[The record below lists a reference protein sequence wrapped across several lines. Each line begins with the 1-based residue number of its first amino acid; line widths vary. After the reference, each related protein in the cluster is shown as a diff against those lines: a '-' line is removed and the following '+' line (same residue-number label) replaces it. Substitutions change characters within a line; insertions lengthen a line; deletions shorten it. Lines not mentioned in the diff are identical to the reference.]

1 MVATNLSV
9 SMQLAALVPALTVII
24 GLLVVV
30 RDPEVSAGELD
41 RGIHFPSAAA
51 VVLATSVVAIAVIL
65 TVYFVAGV
73 PTVLPDHNLVESWE
87 IDYEELGYTR
97 EEALERESGGYL
109 RHGVSVYAYMTLLLS
124 GNLQASIYR
133 MSPGGGRRGGDT
145 TRSKFN
151 AVRRM
156 ELTEVSVVGHPN
168 AEIKGRCVC
177 VEACSRWRF
186 RLQVAHWCPFL
197 FREKTLN

>member
-1 MVATNLSV
+1 MTTVWDIAGFLRFRVLPLAALTVLLSYGLSFADWNGAWMPVAYAILVAAAVLALLVNLAPASQAGAMFHLLWRWQQQGSRFTGSALRRALWVVVPPWVVVCGVVMVAANLSV

-30 RDPEVSAGELD
+30 RDSEVSAGELD

-87 IDYEELGYTR
+87 ID
-97 EEALERESGGYL
+97 
-109 RHGVSVYAYMTLLLS
+109 
-124 GNLQASIYR
+124 
-133 MSPGGGRRGGDT
+133 
-145 TRSKFN
+145 
-151 AVRRM
+151 
-156 ELTEVSVVGHPN
+156 
-168 AEIKGRCVC
+168 
-177 VEACSRWRF
+177 
-186 RLQVAHWCPFL
+186 
-197 FREKTLN
+197 